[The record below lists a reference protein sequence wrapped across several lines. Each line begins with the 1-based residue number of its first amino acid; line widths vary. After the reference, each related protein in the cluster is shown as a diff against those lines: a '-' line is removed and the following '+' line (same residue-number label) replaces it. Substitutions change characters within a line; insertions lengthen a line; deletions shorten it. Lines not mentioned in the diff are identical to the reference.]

1 MLIGKRPM
9 PSIERLLLSRL
20 HKQEAI
26 SFKKKAVLR
35 VGLQNFHLFWKW
47 YSGKSKA
54 ITDFLAFIC
63 SAGEGRMVFVAA
75 AQVDA

>member
-1 MLIGKRPM
+1 M
-9 PSIERLLLSRL
+9 
-20 HKQEAI
+20 
-26 SFKKKAVLR
+26 AVLR

-63 SAGEGRMVFVAA
+63 SAGEGTMVFVAA
-75 AQVDA
+75 V